1 MARWYLRYL
10 HVQRMVPRG
19 SFLTVVVLSAE
30 TAWGGH
36 LGVRR
41 RANDAVCVLRSPHH
55 TVVRRS
61 GGNQLQQLQA
71 YKLQSVAQRTCVST
85 LLAALLFACSSSLWH
100 STTLASG
107 MHSRRGLHLRQFC
120 HRRRKFLYDPMCVC
134 FAVHA
139 EWAEKGAGGA
149 CEKKPQIFSGHSC
162 GASKCLR

>member
-41 RANDAVCVLRSPHH
+41 RANDAVCVLL
-55 TVVRRS
+55 

-85 LLAALLFACSSSLWH
+85 LLVH
-100 STTLASG
+100 S
-107 MHSRRGLHLRQFC
+107 
-120 HRRRKFLYDPMCVC
+120 
-134 FAVHA
+134 
-139 EWAEKGAGGA
+139 
-149 CEKKPQIFSGHSC
+149 
-162 GASKCLR
+162 